1 MKVQYSEMITE
12 ENNNEALRGFENP
25 DPSDVYDLWMAPE
38 Q

>member
-1 MKVQYSEMITE
+1 MNFCIVQTE